1 MVFSDSLLREKWKK
15 ILQLLLVI
23 GLTLPAVHNHVP
35 GTVPSRLQ
43 VLYRVVSMLVGPPS
57 LCEALRELL
66 GM

>member
-15 ILQLLLVI
+15 ILQLLLVT
-23 GLTLPAVHNHVP
+23 GLTLPAVQNHVP

-43 VLYRVVSMLVGPPS
+43 ELHRIVSLLVGLPS
-57 LCEALRELL
+57 LCGALRELL

>member
-23 GLTLPAVHNHVP
+23 GLTLSAVQNHVP

-43 VLYRVVSMLVGPPS
+43 ELHRIVSMAPS
-57 LCEALRELL
+57 LCGALRELL